1 MRIHIHML
9 YIQYTN
15 TLLYDT
21 LGTLLGTL
29 ETIGQ
34 VAVTHKAKAPAT
46 IVIGEVVHVLGPV

>member
-1 MRIHIHML
+1 ML

-15 TLLYDT
+15 IQLHDM